1 MDVEVV
7 QTRTKV
13 YSYISLLLLLGLIIL
28 RFPFLIL
35 AILKVLPIN
44 ISIGA
49 SIFQN
54 WTYLLTAIFI
64 WLNREELRQFHLD
77 TGAVLI
83 FILAPILSLISYKVF
98 IPFTPHPKLAMN
110 LPWFQIIISLIL
122 FIALSYRDA
131 ISYKINV
138 RNMLKW
144 IFISVVI
151 GILTGVIYG
160 YFIIP
165 ASSKVAFKASFAVAI
180 FRFFNQ
186 LNNAAVLEEPLFRG
200 FIWGY
205 LVKLKWKESW
215 IWLLQAF
222 LFMLGHIYYLGSL
235 NLAFFIGVP
244 VTALVLG
251 LLVWKSKSIG
261 TSMTAHALI
270 NTFGDLIAHYR
281 W

>member
-144 IFISVVI
+144 
-151 GILTGVIYG
+151 
-160 YFIIP
+160 
-165 ASSKVAFKASFAVAI
+165 
-180 FRFFNQ
+180 
-186 LNNAAVLEEPLFRG
+186 
-200 FIWGY
+200 
-205 LVKLKWKESW
+205 KESW